1 MTERVTAPAEGHR
14 PKAVHVSIVHQATDV
29 RVFVREC
36 RSVAAAGYDVT
47 LFARSPQAFEE
58 DGVRVVPVPE
68 PTNRLARMT
77 VGTWGLLRP
86 LLREGGDVYHLH
98 DPELI
103 PLGVVLRLF
112 GKKVVYD
119 AHEDLPAQ
127 VLGKVWIPTP
137 LRPAVAAFARLVI
150 QLAGRGLSAVVA
162 ATPTVAEGYGRARVV
177 VVCNYPLIL
186 DDRPAIPYA
195 ERTGGLVY
203 VGALSG
209 IRGFD
214 TMLEVARIVHEKR
227 GLGLTLV
234 GRLQPASLEADLAGT
249 EAYVDYRGVL
259 PSTEARRLMGESK
272 VGLVLLRETK
282 AIRDALPTKMF
293 EYMAEGLPVVSSN
306 FPLWTEIVE
315 DSGAGRVV
323 SPTDTEAAAQAVL
336 AILDDP
342 EEAAA
347 MADRGRKAV
356 AERYSWEPELRK
368 LLDLYA
374 DLVPAPPRP

>member
-1 MTERVTAPAEGHR
+1 MTERAQGHR
-14 PKAVHVSIVHQATDV
+14 PKAVHVSIVHQASDV

-47 LFARSPQAFEE
+47 LFARSPHPFEE

-77 VGTWGLLRP
+77 VGTWGLLKP
-86 LLREGGDVYHLH
+86 LLRERGDVYHLH

-103 PLGVVLRLF
+103 PMGIVLRML
-112 GKKVVYD
+112 GKNVVYD

-127 VLGKVWIPTP
+127 VLGKVWIPKP
-137 LRPAVAAFARLVI
+137 LRPLVAGFARLVI
-150 QLAGRGLSAVVA
+150 QLAGRGLSAIVA
-162 ATPTVAEGYGRARVV
+162 ATPTVAEGYGKAHKV

-186 DDRPAIPYA
+186 DDRAPIPYA

-214 TMLEVARIVHEKR
+214 TMLEVARIVHEER
-227 GLGLTLV
+227 GVGLTLV
-234 GRLQPASLEADLAGT
+234 GRLQPATLEDKLVGK

-259 PSTEARRLMGESK
+259 PSPEARRLMGESK
-272 VGLVLLRETK
+272 VGLVLLQATK
-282 AIRDALPTKMF
+282 AIVDALPTKMF

-306 FPLWTEIVE
+306 FPLWAEIVE
-315 DSGAGRVV
+315 DSGAGAVV
-323 SPTDTEAAAQAVL
+323 PPNDPEAAAEAVL

-374 DLVPAPPRP
+374 ELAPAPPER

>member
-1 MTERVTAPAEGHR
+1 MTARAKADR

-36 RSVAAAGYDVT
+36 RSVAASGYDVT
-47 LFARSPQAFEE
+47 LFAKAPQAFEE

-68 PTNRLARMT
+68 PSNRLARMT

-86 LLREGGDVYHLH
+86 LLRERGDVYHLH

-103 PLGVVLRLF
+103 PLGIVLRLF
-112 GKKVVYD
+112 GKQVVYD

-127 VLGKVWIPTP
+127 VLGKVWIPKP
-137 LRPAVAAFARLVI
+137 LRPAVAVVAKLVVS
-150 QLAGRGLSAVVA
+150 LAGRGLSAVVA
-162 ATPTVAEGYGRARVV
+162 ATPTVAKAYGKARVV
-177 VVCNYPLIL
+177 VVCNYPLIM

-195 ERTGGLVY
+195 ERIGGLVY

-214 TMLEVARIVHEKR
+214 VMLEVARIVHEKR
-227 GLGLTLV
+227 GVGLTLI
-234 GRLQPASLEADLAGT
+234 GRLQPASLEAKLAGR

-259 PSTEARRLMGESK
+259 ASPEARRVMGESR
-272 VGLVLLRETK
+272 VGLVLLQETK
-282 AIRDALPTKMF
+282 ALVDALPTKMF
-293 EYMAEGLPVVSSN
+293 EYMAEGLPFVSSN
-306 FPLWTEIVE
+306 FPLWAEIVE
-315 DSGAGRVV
+315 DSGSGLVV
-323 SPTDTEAAAQAVL
+323 SPTDVEAAADAVL
-336 AILDDP
+336 AILDDA
-342 EEAAA
+342 EDAAA

-356 AERYSWEPELRK
+356 AERYSWEPELHK

-374 DLVPAPPRP
+374 ELVPAPRQP